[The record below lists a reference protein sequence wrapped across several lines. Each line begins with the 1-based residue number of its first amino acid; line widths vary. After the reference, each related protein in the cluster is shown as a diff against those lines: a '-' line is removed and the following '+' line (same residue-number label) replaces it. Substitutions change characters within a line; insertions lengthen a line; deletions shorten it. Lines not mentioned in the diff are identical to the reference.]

1 MRHQF
6 DKDYPYKDR
15 AELISAAVSNVE
27 GSMFFVDS
35 GDGTGLPHL
44 NRLVFQSKFLRGHR
58 CTIPAWSLLPRI
70 EHFFT
75 EVSRLRIE
83 RASRRKAPA
92 ISGAFPRRIRLL
104 SSPNVTSRDQ
114 CNEFSIP
121 QWPRRCFASRV
132 TDTGRLLIENTTSCE
147 SLSRSSRS
155 R

>member
-58 CTIPAWSLLPRI
+58 CTIPAWSLLPPI

-83 RASRRKAPA
+83 RALPPQ
-92 ISGAFPRRIRLL
+92 GAGDLR
-104 SSPNVTSRDQ
+104 
-114 CNEFSIP
+114 SIP
-121 QWPRRCFASRV
+121 AADAAFVFAKRDVQRPVQRVLNSPMAAKMLCQPRHRYRQAADREHHLV
-132 TDTGRLLIENTTSCE
+132 
-147 SLSRSSRS
+147 
-155 R
+155 